1 MLGDLGRI
9 RPAATAKG
17 GFSILVS
24 NILVSNIVEP
34 FLSSLPLSAP
44 SKKDLLWFRR
54 FVPVSEVAI
63 WLFRRFRSVM
73 LATWIA
79 VQVYSTIRLYACT
92 VLLVLKNETLI
103 RHGNHYWTRLVHGAR
118 QNRFS

>member
-17 GFSILVS
+17 GFS
-24 NILVSNIVEP
+24 ILVSNIVEP

-54 FVPVSEVAI
+54 FASFGGRDLAI
-63 WLFRRFRSVM
+63 PALS
-73 LATWIA
+73 
-79 VQVYSTIRLYACT
+79 
-92 VLLVLKNETLI
+92 
-103 RHGNHYWTRLVHGAR
+103 
-118 QNRFS
+118 

>member
-54 FVPVSEVAI
+54 FAVSPVSEVAI
-63 WLFRRFRSVM
+63 WLSRRFRSV
-73 LATWIA
+73 IA
-79 VQVYSTIRLYACT
+79 GYMDCCTSIQYYKAVCLYSVTCA
-92 VLLVLKNETLI
+92 
-103 RHGNHYWTRLVHGAR
+103 
-118 QNRFS
+118 

>member
-44 SKKDLLWFRR
+44 SKKDLLWFCR
-54 FVPVSEVAI
+54 FASFGGRDLAI
-63 WLFRRFRSVM
+63 PTLSQRDSWLHG
-73 LATWIA
+73 L
-79 VQVYSTIRLYACT
+79 LYKYT
-92 VLLVLKNETLI
+92 VL
-103 RHGNHYWTRLVHGAR
+103 
-118 QNRFS
+118 